1 MQKRS
6 PADSDAKVLAEP
18 AAARLLERASQLDA
32 AERSGSAI
40 EDLRAAATEA
50 GISTRAFDAAL
61 AELKDTPTPT
71 PTPVAPTTRPPRM
84 VTRTRAI
91 LLGFLLSV
99 GIVAVSRLV
108 MPTTPASSVPMT
120 EEAILLRCMTAV
132 EAAELVR
139 PLLTLRENTIV
150 VRAAQAPRVLTLR
163 VTAEQSRQVKQLLD
177 QYEGAADGCAL
188 RPIPAEP
195 PPPAR

>member
-6 PADSDAKVLAEP
+6 PAESDAKVLAEP

-61 AELKDTPTPT
+61 AELKDTPTPVV
-71 PTPVAPTTRPPRM
+71 PATRRPRI

-91 LLGFLLSV
+91 LLGFLLSA

-108 MPTTPASSVPMT
+108 MPTTPASGIPMT

>member
-71 PTPVAPTTRPPRM
+71 PVAPTTRPPRI

>member
-1 MQKRS
+1 VQRRS
-6 PADSDAKVLAEP
+6 SADPEARVLAEP

-61 AELKDTPTPT
+61 AELKDTPTPVV
-71 PTPVAPTTRPPRM
+71 PATRRPRI

-91 LLGFLLSV
+91 LLGFLLSA
-99 GIVAVSRLV
+99 GIVAVSRLG
-108 MPTTPASSVPMT
+108 MPTTPASGIPMT
-120 EEAILLRCMTAV
+120 EEAILLRCLTAV

-177 QYEGAADGCAL
+177 RYEGAADGCAL

-195 PPPAR
+195 SPPAR

>member
-1 MQKRS
+1 VQKRS
-6 PADSDAKVLAEP
+6 PAESDAKVLAEP

-61 AELKDTPTPT
+61 AELKDTPTPVV
-71 PTPVAPTTRPPRM
+71 PATRRPRI

-91 LLGFLLSV
+91 LLGFLLSA

-108 MPTTPASSVPMT
+108 MPTTPASGIPMT
-120 EEAILLRCMTAV
+120 EEAILLRCLTAV